1 MGLHHHGEDPHAAG
15 YTIPEL
21 AILARSTFPAQ
32 RCIAWQVVGRILFRL
47 GRAEFGERGGQL
59 SDGLWFVIEK
69 EGIVAGMLAEADGAA
84 GQTQGRDKGKNT
96 QDAEEG
102 SNLPLASG
110 VGRHASAAAWAVEGI
125 WLWQKG
131 GGGDRGLLKE
141 GQHRSL

>member
-1 MGLHHHGEDPHAAG
+1 
-15 YTIPEL
+15 
-21 AILARSTFPAQ
+21 
-32 RCIAWQVVGRILFRL
+32 
-47 GRAEFGERGGQL
+47 
-59 SDGLWFVIEK
+59 
-69 EGIVAGMLAEADGAA
+69 MLAEADGAA